1 MNSQSQAKSPERLRA
16 MVAGTLANFQHPT
29 LKHNLTALKALHHV
43 AWLDD
48 TVHIELQMPFVWSSA
63 FEALKEQCSAEL
75 LRITG
80 AKAID
85 WKLTHSIATLKRV
98 KNQPGVN
105 GVKNIIA
112 ISSGKGGVGKSSTA
126 VNLALALA
134 AEGAKVGI
142 LDADIYGP
150 SIPTMLGAED
160 SRPTSPD
167 GTHMAP
173 IMKYGLATNSIGYL
187 VTDDNAMVWR
197 GPMASKALMQMLQE
211 TLWPDL
217 DYLVLDMP
225 PGTGD
230 IQLTL
235 AQKVPVAGAVIV
247 TTPQDLALLDAKK
260 GVEMF
265 RKVNI
270 PVLGVVENMA
280 VHICSNCGH
289 AEHLFGE
296 GGGEK
301 LAAQFGVE
309 LLASMPLS
317 IAIRTQADSGRPTV
331 IADPESQLAMLY
343 QEIARHVG
351 ARIVLSE
358 RASVGL
364 PNISISD
371 D

>member
-1 MNSQSQAKSPERLRA
+1 MNSQSQAKSPEALRA
-16 MVAGTLANFQHPT
+16 LVAGTLANFQHPT

-48 TVHIELQMPFVWSSA
+48 TIHVELLMPFAWRSG
-63 FEALKEQCSAEL
+63 FEELKEQVSAEL
-75 LRITG
+75 LRLTG
-80 AKAID
+80 ASAID
-85 WKLTHSIATLKRV
+85 WKLSHSIATLKRV

-150 SIPTMLGAED
+150 SVPTMLGAEGE
-160 SRPTSPD
+160 RPTSPD

-173 IMKYGLATNSIGYL
+173 IMSHGLATNSIGYL

-197 GPMASKALMQMLQE
+197 GPMASKALLQLLQE
-211 TLWPDL
+211 TMWPDL

-235 AQKVPVAGAVIV
+235 AQNIPVTGAVVV
-247 TTPQDLALLDAKK
+247 TTPQDIALLDAKK
-260 GVEMF
+260 GIVMFEKVE
-265 RKVNI
+265 V
-270 PVLGVVENMA
+270 PVLGIVENMSM
-280 VHICSNCGH
+280 HICSNCGH
-289 AEHLFGE
+289 HEPIFGT
-296 GGGEK
+296 GGAQK
-301 LAAQFGVE
+301 LAETYRTQ
-309 LLASMPLS
+309 LLGQMPLHIS
-317 IAIRTQADSGRPTV
+317 LREDLDRGQPTV
-331 IADPESQLAMLY
+331 ISRPESEFTTLYRQLAGRVAAQLFW
-343 QEIARHVG
+343 QGEVIPGDIAF
-351 ARIVLSE
+351 
-358 RASVGL
+358 RAV
-364 PNISISD
+364 
-371 D
+371 

>member
-1 MNSQSQAKSPERLRA
+1 MNEQSQAKSPEALRA

-29 LKHNLTALKALHHV
+29 LKHNLTTLKALHHV
-43 AWLDD
+43 AWMDD
-48 TVHIELQMPFVWSSA
+48 TLHVELVMPFVWHSA
-63 FEALKEQCSAEL
+63 FEELKEQCSAEL

-85 WKLTHSIATLKRV
+85 WKLSHNIATLKRV
-98 KNQPGVN
+98 KNQPGIN

-112 ISSGKGGVGKSSTA
+112 VSSGKGGVGKSSTA

-150 SIPTMLGAED
+150 SIPTMLGAENQ
-160 SRPTSPD
+160 RPTSPD

-173 IMKYGLATNSIGYL
+173 IMSHGLATNSIGYL

-235 AQKVPVAGAVIV
+235 AQNIPVTGAVVV
-247 TTPQDLALLDAKK
+247 TTPQPSASDIAVRSGLVALQ
-260 GVEMF
+260 VPM
-265 RKVNI
+265 KVR
-270 PVLGVVENMA
+270 GVVENM
-280 VHICSNCGH
+280 SYY
-289 AEHLFGE
+289 EHK
-296 GGGEK
+296 GEK
-301 LAAQFGVE
+301 LEIFGAGGGQRVSEQLTQALGYDVPLMAQLPLEPEVRETGEAGRPAVLDADGALRTDGIGQTFRGLAE
-309 LLASMPLS
+309 RLLA
-317 IAIRTQADSGRPTV
+317 V
-331 IADPESQLAMLY
+331 
-343 QEIARHVG
+343 
-351 ARIVLSE
+351 
-358 RASVGL
+358 
-364 PNISISD
+364 
-371 D
+371 